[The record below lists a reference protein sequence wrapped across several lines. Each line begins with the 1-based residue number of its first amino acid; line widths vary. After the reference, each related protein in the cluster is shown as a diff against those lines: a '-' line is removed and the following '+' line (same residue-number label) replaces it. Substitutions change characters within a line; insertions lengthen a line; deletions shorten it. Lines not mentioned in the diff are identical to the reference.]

1 MRIGL
6 LEMSKF
12 VAIYYGGVQMST
24 LLESCGVAD
33 LICTSF
39 GGRNRRIAEA
49 FALTGKVQSYS
60 KCAVFGFITY
70 LQSVGPLYTVEPR
83 LTDTPEK
90 RTPVI

>member
-12 VAIYYGGVQMST
+12 VSIYYGGVQMST

-49 FALTGKVQSYS
+49 FALTGKVQSL
-60 KCAVFGFITY
+60 V
-70 LQSVGPLYTVEPR
+70 TV
-83 LTDTPEK
+83 LLLVLSS
-90 RTPVI
+90 PVSWMIKPKLPVH

>member
-12 VAIYYGGVQMST
+12 VSIYYGGVQMST

-49 FALTGKVQSYS
+49 FALTGKVQSLVTVLLSLVLSSPVSWMIRS
-60 KCAVFGFITY
+60 K
-70 LQSVGPLYTVEPR
+70 LL
-83 LTDTPEK
+83 
-90 RTPVI
+90 

>member
-12 VAIYYGGVQMST
+12 VSIYYGGVQMST

-49 FALTGKVQSYS
+49 FALTGKVQGLETVLLSLVLSSPVSWMIRS
-60 KCAVFGFITY
+60 K
-70 LQSVGPLYTVEPR
+70 LL
-83 LTDTPEK
+83 
-90 RTPVI
+90 

>member
-12 VAIYYGGVQMST
+12 VSIYYGGVQMST

-49 FALTGKVQSYS
+49 FALTGKVQSLETVLLSLVLSSPVSWMIRS
-60 KCAVFGFITY
+60 K
-70 LQSVGPLYTVEPR
+70 LL
-83 LTDTPEK
+83 
-90 RTPVI
+90 

>member
-12 VAIYYGGVQMST
+12 VTIYYGGVQMST

-60 KCAVFGFITY
+60 NCAVFGF
-70 LQSVGPLYTVEPR
+70 
-83 LTDTPEK
+83 
-90 RTPVI
+90 VISSQLDH

>member
-12 VAIYYGGVQMST
+12 VSIYYGGVQMST

-49 FALTGKVQSYS
+49 FALTGKVQSLVTVLPWFYH
-60 KCAVFGFITY
+60 
-70 LQSVGPLYTVEPR
+70 LQSVG
-83 LTDTPEK
+83 
-90 RTPVI
+90 